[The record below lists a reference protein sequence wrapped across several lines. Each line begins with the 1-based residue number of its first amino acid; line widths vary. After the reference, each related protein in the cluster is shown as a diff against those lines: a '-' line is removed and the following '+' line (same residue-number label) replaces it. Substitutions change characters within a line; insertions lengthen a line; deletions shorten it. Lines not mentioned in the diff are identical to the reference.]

1 MNKIVKFSLLYFS
14 HDKKSWL
21 LNTLGLSAGL
31 SIILLILS
39 YQIHQ
44 SDYDKF
50 WPNHENIFRIRR
62 AVTYHGDKTNIALT
76 NSKLVEAL
84 SSLPEVEVATGFM
97 KNQSELLFRRND
109 DLFIENNGLICD
121 KKFLE
126 VFDVKLKLG
135 SDRKGLDNP
144 NSIMISESF
153 SKKHLGNINP
163 IGNYLSITDEG
174 IQKQLIITGLFNDIP
189 TNSSLRFDFLISGST
204 FSYWQQMIDNGILP
218 THTFILVKSMGVTE
232 TFLNQKL
239 AILNKEISPPS
250 DIITE
255 DTAQKLDDIHIN
267 SGLLFDF
274 SKSINLIHYKV
285 LGLVSILLSLITVFN
300 FMSTMS
306 NKTLNRKGSYA
317 ILKVYG
323 ATNLSLLV
331 QQLIETVI
339 YFEGAFIL
347 SIIVA
352 ELLLVPIMGNLTS
365 LHLSILNNLGTLLV
379 FNAIFLLVAEVATL
393 IYSIPIIRISTLIKD
408 VKRTSQIRGNIFSAK
423 TFILILQFGISFGFI
438 TWFLVSHKQLNYLSN
453 IDLGYKKSNI
463 ICLRYNSNISQ
474 ANWINLKNELS
485 INSQF
490 ASVSGSQYKLIGELN
505 ASVIEKENNEAIKV
519 MWNRV
524 DYNFLPSLK
533 MKLISGRNF
542 SRDIPAD
549 KNGIII
555 NETAW
560 RALSDSTIQKVR
572 FPIVNRENATT
583 IIGVVKDFHFES
595 FNNKIPPLVLGLKD
609 DFSKYIYIE
618 TNDNIKS
625 SIKNL
630 REVWRELKVESPFEF
645 ELLDDSF
652 NSIIQEE
659 VIIEKVSIIFMFC
672 SVVLSLVGLSLSTSY
687 YIRSNNKVFSIK
699 KILGASE
706 RELIFG
712 MYIMFAIKI
721 FIGLIIAMPICYF
734 TTNAWL
740 FNYPYRIDFPFS
752 YFFFVSGSILIFAS
766 IIILIGGLRLYSLK
780 AVDQLREN

>member
-1 MNKIVKFSLLYFS
+1 MNRIIKFSLLYFS
-14 HDKKSWL
+14 HDKISWL
-21 LNTLGLSAGL
+21 LNTLGLSAGI

-84 SSLPEVEVATGFM
+84 SSLPEIEAATGFM
-97 KNQSELLFRRND
+97 KNQGELLFKRNE

-126 VFDVKLKLG
+126 VFDVKLVLG

-144 NSIMISESF
+144 NSILISESF

-163 IGNYLSITDEG
+163 IGEYLSINDDG
-174 IQKQLIITGLFNDIP
+174 FQKQLVIAGLFNDIP
-189 TNSSLRFDFLISGST
+189 TNSSLRFDFLISGSS
-204 FSYWQQMIDNGILP
+204 FSYWQQMINKGILP
-218 THTFILVKSMGVTE
+218 THTFILAKPMGVTE
-232 TFLNQKL
+232 AFLNQKL
-239 AILNKEISPPS
+239 ANLNKEINPPS

-255 DTAQKLDDIHIN
+255 DTAQRLNDIHIN

-300 FMSTMS
+300 FISTMS

-323 ATNLSLLV
+323 ATNLSLLA
-331 QQLIETVI
+331 QLLIETVI
-339 YFEGAFIL
+339 YFEGAFII

-352 ELLLVPIMGNLTS
+352 ELLLVPVMSNLTS
-365 LHLSILNNLGTLLV
+365 LHLSILNNYGMLLV
-379 FNAIFLLVAEVATL
+379 LNAVFLLVALIATL
-393 IYSIPIIRISTLIKD
+393 TYSIPIVRISTLTKG
-408 VKRTSQIRGNIFSAK
+408 VQGSSQLRNSFFNAK
-423 TFILILQFGISFGFI
+423 ALILILQFGVSFGFI
-438 TWFLVSHKQLNYLSN
+438 TWSLVSHKQLNYLSN

-463 ICLRYNSNISQ
+463 ICLRYNSNISR
-474 ANWINLKNELS
+474 ASWINLKNRLNT
-485 INSQF
+485 NSQF
-490 ASVSGSQYKLIGELN
+490 ASVAGSQYKLIGELN

-519 MWNRV
+519 LWNRV

-533 MKLISGRNF
+533 MKIISGRNF
-542 SRDIPAD
+542 SKDNPAD
-549 KNGIII
+549 KNGIIL

-560 RALSDSTIQKVR
+560 RALSDSSIQKVR
-572 FPIVNRENATT
+572 FPIVDRENAST

-595 FNNKIPPLVLGLKD
+595 FNNKIPPLVLGLQD

-618 TNDNIKS
+618 TNDNVKS

-630 REVWRELKVESPFEF
+630 RAVWAELKVESPFEF

-659 VIIEKVSIIFMFC
+659 VIIEKVSILFMIC
-672 SVVLSLVGLSLSTSY
+672 SVVLSLVGLFLSTSY
-687 YIRSNNKVFSIK
+687 YIRSNSKVFSIK

-706 RELIFG
+706 WGLIFQ

-740 FNYPYRIDFPFS
+740 INYPYRIDFPFS
-752 YFFFVSGSILIFAS
+752 YFFFISGGILIFAS